1 MPGLELAFNS
11 RRLRAI
17 CENEAQ
23 ANEELG
29 VEVAGA
35 LQHRLADLRAARTV
49 KDLIVGHPCVLD
61 LDEAQ
66 EQVMSV
72 DLYDG
77 YQVIFCANHVNN
89 PRNGSGK
96 VDWLRVSRIKILR
109 IERSYVQ

>member
-1 MPGLELAFNS
+1 MPGLELAFDS

-29 VEVAGA
+29 VEAAGA
-35 LQHRLADLRAARTV
+35 LRHRLADFRAARTV
-49 KDLIVGHPCVLD
+49 KDLIVGRPRIW
-61 LDEAQ
+61 DEAQ